1 MVDLIN
7 LCDFLSR
14 PDDDPAVVNDVR
26 PLVQATL
33 DDYA

>member
-7 LCDFLSR
+7 LCDFLNR
-14 PDDDPAVVNDVR
+14 ADDGSTIVNDVR

-33 DDYA
+33 DEYA